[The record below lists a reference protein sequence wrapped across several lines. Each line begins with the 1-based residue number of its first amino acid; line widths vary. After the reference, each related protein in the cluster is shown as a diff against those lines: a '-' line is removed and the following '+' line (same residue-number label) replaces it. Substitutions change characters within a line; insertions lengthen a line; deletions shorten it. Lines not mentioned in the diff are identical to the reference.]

1 MLKPKI
7 FYIIHCPFLCYSHLT
22 QKKYTIKNSLT
33 ETVFSFASSVDAL
46 QNTCVLSKQK
56 VSNEYDRKPDSA
68 PFRDPVVFLQFIKCY
83 GFDINAWDRGILAKK
98 CKKSNEKSH
107 TETSYIYFDNAF
119 INTAS

>member
-1 MLKPKI
+1 M
-7 FYIIHCPFLCYSHLT
+7 YS
-22 QKKYTIKNSLT
+22 
-33 ETVFSFASSVDAL
+33 
-46 QNTCVLSKQK
+46 SKQK

-68 PFRDPVVFLQFIKCY
+68 VSTIRDPVVFLQFINCY
-83 GFDINAWDRGILAKK
+83 GLDINAWGRGILAKK

>member
-1 MLKPKI
+1 MK
-7 FYIIHCPFLCYSHLT
+7 FHCPFLCYSHLT
-22 QKKYTIKNSLT
+22 QKKNTIKNSHT
-33 ETVFSFASSVDAL
+33 KTVFSFASSVDAL

-68 PFRDPVVFLQFIKCY
+68 PLGILLYFLQFITYY

-107 TETSYIYFDNAF
+107 TETSCIYFDNAF